1 MKRKVLGVLSI
12 GVLFASMALAQGHQD
27 YLDVFIAK
35 VKPEK
40 RAEFD
45 AICKKIAEA
54 NRRCKGD
61 NFLASD
67 AVYGEGNTVSFVSP
81 RGSYGDIEKASDV
94 FLSALKKAY
103 GQAGADKLF
112 QDLNNTLASSRSEV
126 RRRRWDLTG
135 NPPADAAAEAQTVGQ
150 ARWVHTIM
158 VHVRPGQDLKFEAL
172 LKDING
178 AVKSSD
184 QPPPKTLTLGPWI
197 SEMDT
202 GGSGTVFYITWLM
215 KSMGEMDEGRPLS
228 QILGEEGYQKFL
240 TAIAESAEGSESIIS
255 HFLPE
260 LSNPPEQVVAA
271 APDFWRPKLTVAAK
285 AKPKASEAAKGAA
298 KGSQ

>member
-1 MKRKVLGVLSI
+1 MKRKVLGVWGC
-12 GVLFASMALAQGHQD
+12 GVLFASMGLGQGQQA

-45 AICKKIAEA
+45 AVCKKIAEA
-54 NRRCKGD
+54 NRRFKGD
-61 NFLASD
+61 NFLASGT
-67 AVYGEGNTVSFVSP
+67 VYGEGNTVSFVSA
-81 RGSYGDIEKASDV
+81 RGSYGDMEKASDV
-94 FLSALKKAY
+94 FGSAIKKAY
-103 GQAGADKLF
+103 GQAGADKLY

-135 NPPADAAAEAQTVGQ
+135 DPPADAAAEAQTVGQ

-158 VHVRPGQDLKFEAL
+158 VHVRPGLDLKFEAL
-172 LKDING
+172 LKEING
-178 AVKSSD
+178 AARSSD
-184 QPPPKTLTLGPWI
+184 QPPPKTLTVGPWI
-197 SEMDT
+197 SELAT
-202 GGSGTVFYITWLM
+202 GGSGAVFYITWLM

-228 QILGEEGYQKFL
+228 QILGEEGYHKFL
-240 TAIAESAEGSESIIS
+240 GAIAESAEGDESFIG

-271 APDFWRPKLTVAAK
+271 APDFWRPKPSVAAK
-285 AKPKASEAAKGAA
+285 AKPKAPEAAKVAA

>member
-1 MKRKVLGVLSI
+1 MKRKVLGVW
-12 GVLFASMALAQGHQD
+12 GCGMLFASMGLGQGQQA

-54 NRRCKGD
+54 NRRFKGD

-81 RGSYGDIEKASDV
+81 RGSYRDIEKASDV
-94 FLSALKKAY
+94 FLSSLKKAY

-135 NPPADAAAEAQTVGQ
+135 KSACRRCRRSANSGPSPLGSYHHGARAA
-150 ARWVHTIM
+150 
-158 VHVRPGQDLKFEAL
+158 
-172 LKDING
+172 G
-178 AVKSSD
+178 A
-184 QPPPKTLTLGPWI
+184 GP
-197 SEMDT
+197 
-202 GGSGTVFYITWLM
+202 
-215 KSMGEMDEGRPLS
+215 
-228 QILGEEGYQKFL
+228 
-240 TAIAESAEGSESIIS
+240 
-255 HFLPE
+255 
-260 LSNPPEQVVAA
+260 
-271 APDFWRPKLTVAAK
+271 
-285 AKPKASEAAKGAA
+285 
-298 KGSQ
+298 

>member
-1 MKRKVLGVLSI
+1 MKRKVLGVWGC
-12 GVLFASMALAQGHQD
+12 GVLFASMGLGQGQQA

-45 AICKKIAEA
+45 AVCKKIAEA
-54 NRRCKGD
+54 NRRFKGD

-67 AVYGEGNTVSFVSP
+67 TVYGEGNTVSFVSP

-94 FLSALKKAY
+94 FGGAIKKAY

-150 ARWVHTIM
+150 ARWVHTIT

-172 LKDING
+172 LKEING
-178 AVKSSD
+178 AARSSD

-202 GGSGTVFYITWLM
+202 GGSGAVFYITWLM

-228 QILGEEGYQKFL
+228 QILGEEGYHKFL
-240 TAIAESAEGSESIIS
+240 DAIAESAEGSESFIS

-271 APDFWRPKLTVAAK
+271 APDFWRPKATVAARV
-285 AKPKASEAAKGAA
+285 KPKAPEAAKVAA

>member
-1 MKRKVLGVLSI
+1 MKRKVLGVWGC
-12 GVLFASMALAQGHQD
+12 GVLFASMGLGQGQQA

-45 AICKKIAEA
+45 AVCKKIAEA
-54 NRRCKGD
+54 NRRFKGD
-61 NFLASD
+61 NFLASGT
-67 AVYGEGNTVSFVSP
+67 VYGEGNTVSFVSA
-81 RGSYGDIEKASDV
+81 RGSYGDMEKASDV
-94 FLSALKKAY
+94 FGSAIKKAY
-103 GQAGADKLF
+103 GQAGADKLY

-135 NPPADAAAEAQTVGQ
+135 DPPADAAAEAQTVGQ

-172 LKDING
+172 LKEING
-178 AVKSSD
+178 AARSSD
-184 QPPPKTLTLGPWI
+184 QPPPKTLTVGPWI
-197 SEMDT
+197 SELAT
-202 GGSGTVFYITWLM
+202 GGSGAVFYITWLM

-228 QILGEEGYQKFL
+228 QILGEEGYHKFL
-240 TAIAESAEGSESIIS
+240 GAIAESAEGDESFIG

-271 APDFWRPKLTVAAK
+271 APDFWRPKPSVAAK
-285 AKPKASEAAKGAA
+285 AKPKAPEAAKVAA